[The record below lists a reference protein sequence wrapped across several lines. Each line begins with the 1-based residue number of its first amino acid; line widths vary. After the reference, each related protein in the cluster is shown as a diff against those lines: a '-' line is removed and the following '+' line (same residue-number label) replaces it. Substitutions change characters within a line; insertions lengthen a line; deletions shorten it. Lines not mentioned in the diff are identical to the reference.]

1 MTGIGCPDEAGVLR
15 SLGNAKRKEGVR
27 QSAHPPSPSG
37 APHPNSKMAAT

>member
-27 QSAHPPSPSG
+27 QSAHP
-37 APHPNSKMAAT
+37 SKPFGRPAS